1 MSQLDLSDILGEDP
15 DLIGNESGELL
26 SEEPLLASR
35 QEVENANRI
44 LEESLRQELK
54 PLPHAQYKKFDPL
67 GQTSHF
73 DPPGFNNPQELVDR
87 IDEFFRAVETQD
99 TLNEIQKAPKP
110 TLSALAMHLNI
121 SRKKLI
127 QLEEKPVYGPIISA
141 AKTRIEAYLE
151 EMLLDGRRTNT
162 GGVSLVLKNGF
173 DWKEKQ
179 EVSGELTFSVTRQM
193 FSDPNATEVPPT
205 IAGEIENA

>member
-1 MSQLDLSDILGEDP
+1 MNDLDLTDILGTDSN
-15 DLIGNESGELL
+15 LIGDQNLL
-26 SEEPLLASR
+26 SEEPLMATRL
-35 QEVENANRI
+35 EVENANRI
-44 LEESLRQELK
+44 LQESLQKEMQ

-67 GQTSHF
+67 GQASHF
-73 DPPGFNNPQELVDR
+73 DSPGFNNPQELVDR
-87 IDEFFRAVETQD
+87 IDEFFRAVETLD
-99 TLNEIQKAPKP
+99 NLNETQKAPKP

-193 FSDPNATEVPPT
+193 FTDPNSLEVAPT
-205 IAGEIENA
+205 LAGETENA

>member
-1 MSQLDLSDILGEDP
+1 MSDLDLTDILGSDP
-15 DLIGNESGELL
+15 ELIGDGNLL
-26 SEEPLLASR
+26 SEEPLMATRL
-35 QEVENANRI
+35 EVENANRI
-44 LEESLRQELK
+44 LQENLQK
-54 PLPHAQYKKFDPL
+54 EIQPLPHTNYKKFDPL

-73 DPPGFNNPQELVDR
+73 NSPGFNNPQELVDR
-87 IDEFFRAVETQD
+87 IDEFFRAVETLD
-99 TLNEIQKAPKP
+99 SLNEIQKAPKP

-127 QLEEKPVYGPIISA
+127 QLEEKPIYGPIISA

-193 FSDPNATEVPPT
+193 FTDPNSLEVAPT
-205 IAGEIENA
+205 LAGEIENA